1 MPGATTGPRTEEAL
15 REILGPELDDKFFQL
30 VVPPGEL
37 AARSGRLRK
46 VSLPVSPEAL
56 RNAARGIRT
65 FEIVKLSWPEPVRL
79 LTMPVLRDGQL
90 RQLIQVG
97 ISLSRAHQALRRYRE
112 ILFVLVPVGV
122 GLAAV
127 GGALIARALLA
138 PVNDMSRSA
147 RKISAE
153 DLSLRIPLRGT
164 RDELDHLGQTLNA
177 MLERLE
183 NTIIQTRRFAADAAH
198 ELRTPLTALKGEIEV
213 ALRAPRAAEEYRRVL
228 RSSLEEVDRLI
239 RLAEDLLLLSRA
251 SAGLEATRIKTELEP
266 LLMEVLAVGTRL
278 AQGAGVTVYL
288 SNLEPAIVRG
298 HGSSL
303 RRAILNLVENA
314 VKYTPHGGKVELSL
328 KRSDGWASVTV
339 RDTGPG
345 IDPSDAERIFQ
356 PFVRLDAARTRQTG
370 GAGLG
375 LAIARS
381 IVLAH
386 AGTLLLENAPGA
398 GSHFIIR
405 LPLA

>member
-1 MPGATTGPRTEEAL
+1 M
-15 REILGPELDDKFFQL
+15 
-30 VVPPGEL
+30 
-37 AARSGRLRK
+37 
-46 VSLPVSPEAL
+46 
-56 RNAARGIRT
+56 RT

-79 LTMPVLRDGQL
+79 LTMPVLGDGQL

-127 GGALIARALLA
+127 GGGFIARALLA

-183 NTIIQTRRFAADAAH
+183 NTLIQTRRSAADAAH

-213 ALRAPRAAEEYRRVL
+213 ALRATRPAEEYRRVL

-251 SAGLEATRIKTELEP
+251 SAGLEAPESKP
-266 LLMEVLAVGTRL
+266 S
-278 AQGAGVTVYL
+278 
-288 SNLEPAIVRG
+288 SNLSLWKCWLSALDWGRARG
-298 HGSSL
+298 
-303 RRAILNLVENA
+303 
-314 VKYTPHGGKVELSL
+314 
-328 KRSDGWASVTV
+328 
-339 RDTGPG
+339 
-345 IDPSDAERIFQ
+345 
-356 PFVRLDAARTRQTG
+356 
-370 GAGLG
+370 
-375 LAIARS
+375 
-381 IVLAH
+381 
-386 AGTLLLENAPGA
+386 
-398 GSHFIIR
+398 
-405 LPLA
+405 